1 MNTPT
6 KIKELRERNGM
17 SQEEL
22 CENSGISLRTIQRI
36 ENGESVPRGSTLKM
50 IASTLNVSSDS
61 LTNTQQEEE
70 TTLESGS
77 VKTKISKIR
86 FPWYIFGYT
95 VIGASSAF
103 FVGIILTILNI
114 LPESQYGGLIVISG
128 SILCGAIGMII
139 GKGVESKNK

>member
-6 KIKELRERNGM
+6 KIKELRERNGL

-36 ENGESVPRGSTLKM
+36 ENGESVQRGSTLKM

-61 LTNTQQEEE
+61 LINTLDEE
-70 TTLESGS
+70 TTLEPDS
-77 VKTKISKIR
+77 VKTKINKIR

-95 VIGASSAF
+95 VKGASSAF
-103 FVGIILTILNI
+103 LIGIILTLLNI
-114 LPESQYGGLIVISG
+114 LPESQYGGLIVISA

>member
-6 KIKELRERNGM
+6 KIKELRERNGL

-61 LTNTQQEEE
+61 LINTLDEE
-70 TTLESGS
+70 TTLESDS
-77 VKTKISKIR
+77 VKTKINKIR

-103 FVGIILTILNI
+103 LIGIILTLLNI
-114 LPESQYGGLIVISG
+114 LPKTEYGGLIVISA